1 MSRIL
6 EAGLLALA
14 LCNVS
19 ALAQDKAGHA
29 QGTTKKQGG
38 GGACKAAQANWTQ
51 AQKDERDAFARYY
64 TGDNEVK
71 HGVNKEN
78 QGQSQ
83 ENAGKRRQQT
93 DPHGQQ
99 GKQMEN
105 AGKSMQ
111 AAGKQQQRDGKAK
124 MSGAEKDLHA
134 AWKRELAEGSAS
146 VRDAT
151 GCGGPTR
158 PAKI

>member
-1 MSRIL
+1 MTRIL
-6 EAGLLALA
+6 LGALVALA
-14 LCNVS
+14 IGS
-19 ALAQDKAGHA
+19 APVQAKAPPGHHTS
-29 QGTTKKQGG
+29 GPSG
-38 GGACKAAQANWTQ
+38 CKAAQGQWTA
-51 AQKDERDAFARYY
+51 AQKAENSALYRYY
-64 TGDNEVK
+64 TGANEVK
-71 HGVNKEN
+71 HGQNKES
-78 QGQSQ
+78 QGESK

-99 GKQMEN
+99 GKQMERE
-105 AGKSMQ
+105 GKNMQ

-124 MSGAEKDLHA
+124 MSGAERDLHA
-134 AWKRELAEGSAS
+134 AWKQEFAEGSAS